1 MTRGRRT
8 DGWRRW
14 SATVLVV
21 IGMTAGQPAFAALRD
36 QPVPP
41 APPAPAGPSGGEPTP
56 GGEQV
61 VRPVDGGVIVSFD
74 PPETDWGAGHRGV
87 DLAANPGDEVRAALA
102 GVVTFAGT
110 VAGAGWVTVDHGAG
124 LETTYGV
131 LSSWSVRPG
140 QRVDAGAVLGVLGAD
155 AVHLDWGA
163 KLDGSYIDPL
173 GLLGRWE
180 IHLVDP
186 ERLVEP
192 VVPASVPGDAGV
204 PVSAIGWT
212 WPTAGR
218 VESGFGMRVHPS
230 TRVRRLHA
238 GVDIGAPTG
247 TPIVAAAAGVVR
259 FAGVSGGYGNLV
271 ELDHGGGSETRYAHA
286 SALLVRT
293 GQRVERGQ
301 LIARVGSTGLSTGPH
316 LHFEVRV
323 GGQPVDP
330 VAFFRGG

>member
-1 MTRGRRT
+1 L
-8 DGWRRW
+8 
-14 SATVLVV
+14 ATVLVV
-21 IGMTAGQPAFAALRD
+21 AGLTAGQPALASLSD
-36 QPVPP
+36 PPVL
-41 APPAPAGPSGGEPTP
+41 PAPAPDSGPSAGEPTP
-56 GGEQV
+56 GGGQV
-61 VRPVDGGVIVSFD
+61 VRPVGGGVLVGFD
-74 PPETDWGAGHRGV
+74 APETDWGAGHRGV
-87 DLAANPGDEVRAALA
+87 DLAAHPGDEVRAAL
-102 GVVTFAGT
+102 GGLVTFAGM
-110 VAGAGWVTVDHGAG
+110 VAGQGWVTVDHGEG

-131 LSSWSVRPG
+131 LASWSVRPG
-140 QRVDAGAVLGVLGAD
+140 QWVEAGDVLGVLGTG

-173 GLLGRWE
+173 TLLGRWE
-180 IHLVDP
+180 IHLIDP

-192 VVPASVPGDAGV
+192 VVSAPGPGGV
-204 PVSAIGWT
+204 LGPVSVAGWT

-218 VESGFGMRVHPS
+218 VGSGFGMRVHPI

-247 TPIVAAAAGVVR
+247 TPIVAAAAGVVTS
-259 FAGVSGGYGNLV
+259 AGRAGGYGNLV
-271 ELDHGGGSETRYAHA
+271 KIDHGGGVETRYAHA
-286 SALLVRT
+286 SVLLVRA

-330 VAFFRGG
+330 LAFFRGG